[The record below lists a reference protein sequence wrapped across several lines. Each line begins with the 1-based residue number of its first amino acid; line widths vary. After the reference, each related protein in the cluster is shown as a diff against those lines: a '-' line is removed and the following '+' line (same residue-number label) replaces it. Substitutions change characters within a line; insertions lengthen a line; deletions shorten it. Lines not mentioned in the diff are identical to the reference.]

1 MWSKVIDHISRD
13 RLDNRKI
20 NLRHVSQQQNVLNRG
35 ISKNNS
41 TGYKGV
47 YFDKQRKKYVAE
59 IMCGGRKHHLG
70 RFDTAKKAAIAYNR
84 KAVKLFGEYA
94 FLNARCRYTPSPAF
108 ACGQAV

>member
-1 MWSKVIDHISRD
+1 
-13 RLDNRKI
+13 
-20 NLRHVSQQQNVLNRG
+20 
-35 ISKNNS
+35 
-41 TGYKGV
+41 
-47 YFDKQRKKYVAE
+47 
-59 IMCGGRKHHLG
+59 MCGGRKHHLG